1 MLELKNIKKIYRSGE
16 DVIALRNMSVKFEN
30 RGFVSILGPSG
41 CGKTTLLNVIG
52 GLDVYD
58 SGDLIVKGKS
68 TKSFKTSDWD
78 AYRNNFIGFVF
89 QNYNLISHQTILKNV
104 EVALTLSGISKA
116 ERTKKAKQAL
126 IDVGLK
132 NQMKKKPTQLSGG
145 QMQRVAIARAL
156 VNDPEV
162 ILADEP
168 TGALD
173 SHTSVQIMDILK
185 EISKKKLVIM
195 VTHNADLAQQY
206 SSRIIKMLDGDI
218 ELDTSLEEMDSG
230 SSDSNFDGFKKTSM
244 SIFNAIGLSFGNLM
258 TKKWRTILTSLA
270 GSIGIIG
277 IALVLAI
284 SNGSKILINGKVSD
298 MLSDSPITISKIV
311 DNSGGFVENSNP
323 DYPDSSDIMINDPNT
338 RKTPGSHQNVI
349 TKEYMDYINK
359 MKVDLKDSI
368 LSINDTRTLNM
379 NLLAKRENKIV
390 DIQGVYSHEM
400 PTKKEEFE
408 KQYELVG
415 STSRMPVEK
424 DEIVIIVDSRNQVSK
439 YWMDDW
445 KLRENDIKNAESLV
459 GKTLAKLVNN
469 DNYYIKE
476 GNVFKPV
483 SEVAKVYDDASK
495 SLDLKVVG
503 VVRPSKETG
512 NTGKVPSAG
521 IGYTNKLEEY
531 IVKSSLNSQIVVA
544 QKNSDF
550 NVTTGKKFNNEEEK
564 KDAISSLGG
573 NDIPEELTIVPSSV
587 EGSKKV
593 KEYLDKYNEGKPEKN
608 QIIYTDYSKQIVNV
622 LEQAVNMASVVLIAL
637 ASISLVVSSI
647 MIAILTYVSV
657 LERTKEIGI
666 LRSIGARKK
675 DVSRLFNAENI
686 IVGFV
691 AGTVGV
697 GLTYLLSIAVNVI
710 TNSLVKEIDS
720 IAVLNPI
727 HAILL
732 IALSIGITLIA
743 GFIPS
748 KMAARKKPVDALR
761 TE

>member
-1 MLELKNIKKIYRSGE
+1 M
-16 DVIALRNMSVKFEN
+16 
-30 RGFVSILGPSG
+30 
-41 CGKTTLLNVIG
+41 
-52 GLDVYD
+52 
-58 SGDLIVKGKS
+58 
-68 TKSFKTSDWD
+68 
-78 AYRNNFIGFVF
+78 
-89 QNYNLISHQTILKNV
+89 
-104 EVALTLSGISKA
+104 
-116 ERTKKAKQAL
+116 
-126 IDVGLK
+126 
-132 NQMKKKPTQLSGG
+132 
-145 QMQRVAIARAL
+145 
-156 VNDPEV
+156 
-162 ILADEP
+162 
-168 TGALD
+168 
-173 SHTSVQIMDILK
+173 
-185 EISKKKLVIM
+185 
-195 VTHNADLAQQY
+195 
-206 SSRIIKMLDGDI
+206 
-218 ELDTSLEEMDSG
+218 
-230 SSDSNFDGFKKTSM
+230 
-244 SIFNAIGLSFGNLM
+244 
-258 TKKWRTILTSLA
+258 
-270 GSIGIIG
+270 
-277 IALVLAI
+277 
-284 SNGSKILINGKVSD
+284 
-298 MLSDSPITISKIV
+298 
-311 DNSGGFVENSNP
+311 
-323 DYPDSSDIMINDPNT
+323 
-338 RKTPGSHQNVI
+338 
-349 TKEYMDYINK
+349 
-359 MKVDLKDSI
+359 
-368 LSINDTRTLNM
+368 
-379 NLLAKRENKIV
+379 
-390 DIQGVYSHEM
+390 
-400 PTKKEEFE
+400 
-408 KQYELVG
+408 
-415 STSRMPVEK
+415 
-424 DEIVIIVDSRNQVSK
+424 
-439 YWMDDW
+439 
-445 KLRENDIKNAESLV
+445 
-459 GKTLAKLVNN
+459 
-469 DNYYIKE
+469 
-476 GNVFKPV
+476 
-483 SEVAKVYDDASK
+483 
-495 SLDLKVVG
+495 DLKVVG